1 MARPTKFTDTTCTA
15 IVERVRVGVSL
26 TEAARAE
33 SVDPRTVR
41 GWIQRGRQ
49 EDEGA
54 YFDLAIAVDAARAE
68 AEAAASGPLT
78 ETEAR
83 QILEDQIRGGSL
95 RAIELWF
102 REYGREEP
110 TPEPTG
116 IDALDALDA
125 ETV

>member
-1 MARPTKFTDTTCTA
+1 MPATKFSTSTCAA

-41 GWIQRGRQ
+41 QWLQRGRQ
-49 EDEGA
+49 EGKGA
-54 YFDLAIAVDAARAE
+54 FFDFAAAVDAARAE
-68 AEAAASGPLT
+68 AEEAARAPMT
-78 ETEAR
+78 EAEAR
-83 QILEDQIRGGSL
+83 QVLEDQIRAGSL

-116 IDALDALDA
+116 IDALDA
-125 ETV
+125 EIG